1 MARIGFIGVG
11 KMGRGMC
18 HNLINAGHEMVV
30 FDLDPENTGWFEG
43 RAAIAPSALEA
54 CRNADIIFLSLPN
67 SETVESVV
75 GELIA
80 DGAAGKTVV
89 DASTSDPDST
99 RKLCARLKSAGA
111 NMVDAPL
118 LGGPDDTMAGNAPCI
133 ISGDKETA
141 DRLIPIISAYA
152 SPIDY
157 FGEIGSAHTVKLAMN
172 FTGLMYAALMA
183 QMFPLMEKQG
193 IDIQNL
199 FKVMNEGPFGN
210 WVFNFYG
217 RKYVERDYH
226 MDFSLGLALKDMT
239 YMKRM
244 YEKQNVPAFLLDGGL
259 DLLRAAVKDGRASAD
274 YSEIAATMREYLGLE
289 PYKETKAE

>member
-1 MARIGFIGVG
+1 MARLGFIGVG

-18 HNLINAGHEMVV
+18 HNLINNGHEMTV
-30 FDLDPENTGWFEG
+30 FDLKPENSEWFAG
-43 RAAIAPSALEA
+43 RASIASSAIEV
-54 CRNADIIFLSLPN
+54 CRAADVIFLSLPN
-67 SETVESVV
+67 SETVEKVV
-75 GELIA
+75 DGLIE
-80 DGAAGKTVV
+80 DGAQGKTVV
-89 DASTSDPDST
+89 DVSTSDPDST
-99 RKLCARLKSAGA
+99 KRLCVRLNAAGA
-111 NMVDAPL
+111 YFADAPL
-118 LGGPDDTMAGNAPCI
+118 LGGPDDTMAGAAPCI
-133 ISGDKETA
+133 ISGDRA
-141 DRLIPIISAYA
+141 VVDRLIPIISAYA

-157 FGEIGSAHTVKLAMN
+157 FGDVGSAHTVKLAMN

-226 MDFSLGLALKDMT
+226 MDFSLELALKDMT
-239 YMKRM
+239 YVKRM
-244 YEKQNVPAFLLDGGL
+244 YEKCNVPAFLLDGGL
-259 DLLRAAVKDGRASAD
+259 DLLRAAVKDGRAGAD

-289 PYKETKAE
+289 PYNAQER